1 MVDLG
6 NRIQQLR
13 KDSGMTQSQLSAQ
26 INISMTQLVRYENKG
41 VQPPADVLKKL
52 SDVFGTSIDFLVNGD
67 TNEKAK
73 ASLKDNDLL
82 VQFKQVENLD
92 EDDKSVVK
100 RLIDAFLAKKQIQ
113 KIVAI

>member
-1 MVDLG
+1 MIDLG
-6 NRIQQLR
+6 NRIQQIR
-13 KDSGMTQSQLSAQ
+13 KELGMTQGQLSTQ

-52 SDVFGTSIDFLVNGD
+52 SNVFGTSIDFLVNGD

-82 VQFKQVENLD
+82 MQFKQVENLD
-92 EDDKSVVK
+92 DEDKSVVK
-100 RLIDAFLAKKQIQ
+100 RLIDAFIAKKQIQ
-113 KIVAI
+113 KIVA

>member
-1 MVDLG
+1 MSDLG

-13 KDSGMTQSQLSAQ
+13 KDLGMTQSQLSKQ
-26 INISMTQLVRYENKG
+26 IDISMTQLVRYENKG

-67 TNEKAK
+67 TDEKAK

-82 VQFKQVENLD
+82 VQFQEVEKLND
-92 EDDKSVVK
+92 EDKTVVK
-100 RLIDAFLAKKQIQ
+100 KLIDAFLAKKQIQ
-113 KIVAI
+113 KIIA

>member
-1 MVDLG
+1 MIDLG
-6 NRIQQLR
+6 SRIQQIR
-13 KDSGMTQSQLSAQ
+13 KELGMTQGQLSTQ

-52 SDVFGTSIDFLVNGD
+52 SNVFGTSIDFLVNGD

-82 VQFKQVENLD
+82 MQFKQVENLD
-92 EDDKSVVK
+92 DEDKSVVK
-100 RLIDAFLAKKQIQ
+100 RLIDAFIAKKQIQ
-113 KIVAI
+113 KIVA

>member
-1 MVDLG
+1 MISIG
-6 NRIQQLR
+6 KQIQELR
-13 KDSGMTQSQLSAQ
+13 KTNSLNQSQLADKIGVSL
-26 INISMTQLVRYENKG
+26 TQLQRYENKG

-52 SDVFGTSIDFLVNGD
+52 SNVFGTSIDFLVNGD

-92 EDDKSVVK
+92 DEDKSVVK
-100 RLIDAFLAKKQIQ
+100 RLIDAFIAKKQIQ
-113 KIVAI
+113 KIVA